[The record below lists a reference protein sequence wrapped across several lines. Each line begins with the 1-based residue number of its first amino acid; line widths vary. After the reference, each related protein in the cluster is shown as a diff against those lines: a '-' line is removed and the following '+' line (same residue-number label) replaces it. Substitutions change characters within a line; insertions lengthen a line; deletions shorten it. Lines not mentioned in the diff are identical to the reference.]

1 MARKLKYTALGW
13 AIERDIYA
21 AELLGR
27 LDREIEQACTAMHR
41 LGRYPVRVV
50 TLLSIWKDFYP
61 CDWTRLSM
69 SCS

>member
-27 LDREIEQACTAMHR
+27 LDRENAAGHFYPAGIR
-41 LGRYPVRVV
+41 LQYQVSG
-50 TLLSIWKDFYP
+50 LECCASIWILIHE
-61 CDWTRLSM
+61 R
-69 SCS
+69 